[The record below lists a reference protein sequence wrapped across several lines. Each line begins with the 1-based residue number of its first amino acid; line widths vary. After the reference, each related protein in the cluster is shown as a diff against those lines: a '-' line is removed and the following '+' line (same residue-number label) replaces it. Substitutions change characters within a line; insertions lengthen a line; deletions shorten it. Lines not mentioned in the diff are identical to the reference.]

1 MALYWGFRLA
11 SLLTRIVPLRVSY
24 AAARLAGSALYYAW
38 PGGRRRCIANM
49 MRVAGGDEALAK
61 RYARRSFGNYGV
73 YLIDFLR
80 FPGTT
85 AEEVRQRVQF
95 DNWPLLEEQ
104 RSGNGIVFVT
114 MHFGI
119 WDMGAAALAVADYPI
134 TTIADSVGNER
145 VNELVI
151 GSRSHLGMTI
161 VEVGRAGPGL
171 LRALK
176 RNDVIAAL
184 ADIPD
189 EDGVEVTFF
198 GGTIR
203 VPDGIARIA
212 LRAGSSVVAATLWRK
227 SAWRDDIG
235 ADVVPVPF
243 EASGD
248 TEADAQALTQAIF
261 TRLEDLVRRDPS
273 QWYIFRHLWPADA
286 AVTAGAGAR

>member
-1 MALYWGFRLA
+1 VALYWGVRLA
-11 SLLTRIVPLRVSY
+11 TLLTRIIPLRVSY
-24 AAARLAGSALYYAW
+24 AAARFAGLVMFYAW

-49 MRVAGGDEALAK
+49 MRVADGDADLAK

-85 AEEVRQRVQF
+85 AGEVRERVVY
-95 DNWPLLEEQ
+95 DDWPLLEEQ

-114 MHFGI
+114 VHFGV

-134 TTIADSVGNER
+134 TTIADVVGNDR
-145 VNELVI
+145 VNEFVV
-151 GSRSHLGMTI
+151 GSRRHLGMSI

-176 RNDVIAAL
+176 RNDVVAAL
-184 ADIPD
+184 VDIPD

-198 GGTIR
+198 GGTVR

-212 LRAGSSVVAATLWRK
+212 LRAGSSVVVATLWRA
-227 SAWRDDIG
+227 SAWRDEIG

-243 EASGD
+243 EPSGD

-286 AVTAGAGAR
+286 APVPAATR

>member
-24 AAARLAGSALYYAW
+24 GAARLAGSLLYYVW
-38 PGGRRRCIANM
+38 PGGRRRCVANM
-49 MRVAGGDEALAK
+49 LRVAGGDESLA
-61 RYARRSFGNYGV
+61 RSYARRSFANYGV
-73 YLIDFLR
+73 YLVDFLR

-85 AEEVRQRVQF
+85 ADEVRERVHY
-95 DNWPLLEEQ
+95 DDWPMLEEQ

-119 WDMGAAALAVADYPI
+119 WDMGAAALAVADYPV
-134 TTIADSVGNER
+134 TTIADTVGNDR

-151 GSRSHLGMTI
+151 GSRAHLGMTI
-161 VEVGRAGPGL
+161 VEVGHAGPGL

-176 RNDVIAAL
+176 RNNVIAAL

-189 EDGVEVTFF
+189 EEGVEVTFF

-212 LRAGSSVVAATLWRK
+212 LRAGSNVVAATLWRR
-227 SAWRDDIG
+227 SPWHNDMG

-243 EASGD
+243 EPSGD
-248 TEADAQALTQAIF
+248 AEADAQALMQAIF
-261 TRLEDLVRRDPS
+261 ARLEDLVRRDPS

-286 AVTAGAGAR
+286 AAV